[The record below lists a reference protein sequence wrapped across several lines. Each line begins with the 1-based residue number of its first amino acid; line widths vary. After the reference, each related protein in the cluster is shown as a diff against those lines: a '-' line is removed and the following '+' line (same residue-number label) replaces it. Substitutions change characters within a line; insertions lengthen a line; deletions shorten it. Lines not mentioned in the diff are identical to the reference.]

1 MLPNLSRNKSPQGTQ
16 RKNAFLARSP
26 QAFFLACFCLL
37 FCLLFYVSFWTP
49 GVRDPHRDAFT
60 VQATDPTVAREQ
72 NYLRKKEKSF
82 FEHRDNVLLMA
93 EHAARHGWSASPL
106 FVSSFPR
113 VKEWKKYQVESSARQ
128 IRPTSPFA
136 TYVIANTF
144 LLMI

>member
-37 FCLLFYVSFWTP
+37 FCLLFYASFWTP

-93 EHAARHGWSASPL
+93 EHAARLIGIAVICL
-106 FVSSFPR
+106 FFPSCQR
-113 VKEWKKYQVESSARQ
+113 VKEVPGGIKRQ
-128 IRPTSPFA
+128 TNQTHFPLCNIC
-136 TYVIANTF
+136 YC
-144 LLMI
+144 